1 MAFQNSISEPVR
13 TLRRETSMITAALAR
28 LNPNARG
35 AILMV
40 LGMAAFTMND
50 AAVKMAGNVV
60 PLFQIITLRGI
71 VATAFLLGLAY
82 VTGVLRFNFARR
94 DWGLLA
100 LRSVGEVGATFFFL
114 SALLMLP
121 LADLTA
127 ILQMLPL
134 TVTLGAALFFRE
146 KIGWRR
152 MLAILA
158 GFCGMLLIVRPGPE
172 GLSLAG
178 LYGLAAVACV
188 TLRDLVTRKVSREV
202 PSMMVTVTGSLTVL
216 IFAAI
221 MSTRTPWVPLDAQLG
236 GLILLASILIMIAY
250 GCSVAAMR
258 VGDVSAVA
266 PFRYSGLAVA
276 LVIDYVFFS
285 TFPDALSLIGAFII
299 VGAGLFTLV
308 RERARAAS

>member
-1 MAFQNSISEPVR
+1 MALHDSFPRHDRSAS
-13 TLRRETSMITAALAR
+13 RRVSMFRSGLSQ
-28 LNPNARG
+28 LSPNAKG
-35 AILMV
+35 ALLMV

-50 AAVKMAGNVV
+50 AAVKMAGNIA
-60 PLFQIITLRGI
+60 PLFQIIALRGLI
-71 VATAFLLGLAY
+71 ATAFLLALA
-82 VTGVLRFNFARR
+82 VATGVLRFDFARR
-94 DWGLLA
+94 DWALLA
-100 LRSVGEVGATFFFL
+100 LRSLGEIGATFFFL
-114 SALLMLP
+114 SALMVLP

-172 GLSLAG
+172 GLSLPG
-178 LYGLAAVACV
+178 LYGLAAVGCV
-188 TLRDLVTRKVSREV
+188 TMRDLVTRKVSAQV
-202 PSMMVTVTGSLTVL
+202 PSLMVTLTGSVTVL
-216 IFAAI
+216 LFAMG
-221 MSTRTPWVPLDAQLG
+221 MSLRTEWVPMDMELG
-236 GLILLASILIMIAY
+236 GLILIASVLIMVAY

-276 LVIDYVFFS
+276 LVIDYAFFS
-285 TFPDALSLIGAFII
+285 TLPDMLSLVGAAII
-299 VGAGLFTLV
+299 VAAGLFTLI
-308 RERARAAS
+308 RERVRPEA